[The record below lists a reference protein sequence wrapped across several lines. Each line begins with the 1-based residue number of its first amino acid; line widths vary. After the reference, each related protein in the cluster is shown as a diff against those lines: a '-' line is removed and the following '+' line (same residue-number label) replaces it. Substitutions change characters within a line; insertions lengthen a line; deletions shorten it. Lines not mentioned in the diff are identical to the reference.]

1 MTTFGTFNDPP
12 LAPYA
17 DIELAAADARIHA
30 RQYRDLAYCRK
41 HSLCWWCGEPVD
53 NSKHGNGGIFEYIP
67 TCNHCKRERQVEV
80 RE

>member
-1 MTTFGTFNDPP
+1 MTTPRAARDAAQIA
-12 LAPYA
+12 LAIPERDYK
-17 DIELAAADARIHA
+17 
-30 RQYRDLAYCRK
+30 DLAYCRK